1 MTQDPP
7 TPQPEGAQGKPAT
20 PADAMAGRGAPH
32 VPTGGDTEV
41 PVPPGH
47 RDDDASAQPTTE
59 VAESNE
65 PSPRAFATTT
75 GFVFQI
81 VSVGF
86 LLGSCCAGTLAGW
99 TAERASDPGSRW
111 IDFLASEQRA
121 TALGVIILLTTMIGG
136 VGLLAAG
143 IGLQGEHP
151 NSGKLAMIVSGAMTV
166 VLFGLGVFLYIETV
180 SWLHVV
186 VPFGAGAV
194 CAVLFLLAGHS
205 AAILKAHPPPADR
218 NVAPADFVDPLH
230 SRGPTRGK

>member
-1 MTQDPP
+1 MTQDSSKPP
-7 TPQPEGAQGKPAT
+7 
-20 PADAMAGRGAPH
+20 
-32 VPTGGDTEV
+32 
-41 PVPPGH
+41 PP
-47 RDDDASAQPTTE
+47 TE
-59 VAESNE
+59 VAGANE

-86 LLGSCCAGTLAGW
+86 LLGSCCAGALAGW

-136 VGLLAAG
+136 IGLLTAG

-151 NSGKLAMIVSGAMTV
+151 KSGRLAMIVTGAMTV
-166 VLFGLGVFLYIETV
+166 VLFGLGVVLYIETG
-180 SWLHVV
+180 SWLRVV

-205 AAILKAHPPPADR
+205 AAILKAYPPPADR
-218 NVAPADFVDPLH
+218 NVAPADFVDPLY